1 MPAKSTAPAEPG
13 WAAEIRADFTSGAAS
28 VFLLHGVRDLVRFRG
43 EYYPLP
49 DFIHR
54 AFCGNKSAVFYDIG
68 QGIHFP
74 TPEDEREFK
83 SFLEVRAARGEPA
96 FAMRDSY
103 QPSLAIPVLQEYLM
117 SRSRV
122 ALVIDFVDKVFPQQE
137 DRFMSAD
144 ERRLLATVR
153 SLATDPRLMKRNSFV
168 MMIAESLA
176 DVHEDLYSRGGGTS
190 IVEVPLPEEGQRLA
204 YIRHLLDSSTHDD
217 GPPADSGDL
226 TISREVLAQVT
237 NGMTLG
243 QIAAMVRS
251 AHAENRALGLA
262 EVGDHKRDA
271 IRTEIGN
278 LVEFTESPFG
288 LDAVAG
294 VEKQKQLLLDTV
306 RALREGRRGLVP
318 KGILLLGPPGTGKT
332 FTMQCFARD
341 IGIPFVELRNVF
353 SKYVGSTEA
362 NLEKLFHYLEALAP
376 IFVFIDEFDQSY
388 GRRVQS
394 DSDSGVGRRVFG
406 MFNNFLSD
414 DSHQGHI
421 IFGAAT
427 NRPDL
432 IDQSTMRAGRFDMKI
447 PFLLPDEQAR
457 EAIIKVSFRNL
468 KVEFEGAHERADFG
482 EIAEKTAGYSGADL
496 RELVRIAQR
505 RAFQESHEQ
514 VQVEDLS
521 FAVEDYIPPGVSRA
535 DDIRMMELMAVA
547 YTTSRSLLPEHYV
560 RALESGKVHEDMR
573 DLEYRLGW

>member
-1 MPAKSTAPAEPG
+1 MPEANPSSVGPA
-13 WAAEIRADFTSGAAS
+13 WADEIRAAFTSGAAS
-28 VFLLHGVRDLVRFRG
+28 VFLLHGVRDLVRFG
-43 EYYPLP
+43 GDYYPLP

-54 AFCGNKSAVFYDIG
+54 AFCGNKRAVYYDIG
-68 QGIHFP
+68 KGIHFP
-74 TPEDEREFK
+74 SPEDQKEFE
-83 SFLEVRAARGEPA
+83 SFLQVREARGEPP
-96 FAMRDSY
+96 FSMRDSY
-103 QPSLAIPVLQEYLM
+103 QPALAIPVLQEYLM
-117 SRSRV
+117 GRSRV
-122 ALVIDFVDKVFPQQE
+122 ALVIDFVDKAFPDQE
-137 DRFMSAD
+137 ERFMSAD

-153 SLATDPRLMKRNSFV
+153 SLATDPRLMRRNSFV

-176 DVHEDLYSRGGGTS
+176 DVHEDLYSRGGGTAL
-190 IVEVPLPEEGQRLA
+190 IEIPLPEEAQRLA
-204 YIRHLLDSSTHDD
+204 YIEHLLDTTPEN
-217 GPPADSGDL
+217 GTPPADSGDL
-226 TISREVLAQVT
+226 AISRDVLAQVT
-237 NGMTLG
+237 NGMTL
-243 QIAAMVRS
+243 QQVAAMVRS
-251 AHAENRALGLA
+251 AHAEDRTLGLA

-271 IRTEIGN
+271 IQTEIGN

-294 VEKQKQLLLDTV
+294 VEKQKQLLVDTV

-332 FTMQCFARD
+332 FTMQCFAND

-447 PFLLPDEQAR
+447 PFLLPDEEAR

-468 KVEFEGAHERADFG
+468 KVEFEDTDFG

-505 RAFQESHEQ
+505 QAYREGHDE
-514 VQVEDLS
+514 VLVEDLN

-547 YTTSRSLLPEHYV
+547 YTTSRSLLPDHYI

>member
-1 MPAKSTAPAEPG
+1 MTQTPAPSREPK
-13 WAAEIRADFTSGAAS
+13 WADDIRADFTSGAAS
-28 VFLLHGVRDLVRFRG
+28 VFLLHGVRDLVRFG
-43 EYYPLP
+43 DEYTPLP
-49 DFIHR
+49 EFIHR
-54 AFCGNKSAVFYDIG
+54 AFCGNKRAVFYDIG

-74 TPEDEREFK
+74 TPEDEEEFT
-83 SFLEVRAARGEPA
+83 SFLQVREARGEPD

-103 QPSLAIPVLQEYLM
+103 QPTIAIPLLQEYLM

-137 DRFMSAD
+137 ERFMSAD

-176 DVHEDLYSRGGGTS
+176 DVHEDLYSRGGGTAL
-190 IVEVPLPEEGQRLA
+190 VEIPLPDEDQRFA
-204 YIRHLLDSSTHDD
+204 YIEHLLDTVQANHS
-217 GPPADSGDL
+217 PPAESADL
-226 TISREVLAQVT
+226 AISREVLAQVT
-237 NGMTLG
+237 NGMTL
-243 QIAAMVRS
+243 QQVAAMIRS
-251 AHAENRALGLA
+251 AHAEHAPLGLA
-262 EVGDHKRDA
+262 EVGEHKREA
-271 IRTEIGN
+271 IEAEIGN

-294 VEKQKQLLLDTV
+294 VEKQKKLLLDTV

-332 FTMQCFARD
+332 FTMRCFAND
-341 IGIPFVELRNVF
+341 IGIPFVELRNIF
-353 SKYVGSTEA
+353 SKYVGSTES

-388 GRRVQS
+388 GRRVAS
-394 DSDSGVGRRVFG
+394 DSDSGVSRRVFG

-414 DSHQGHI
+414 DTHQGRI

-447 PFLLPDEQAR
+447 PFLLPDEEAR
-457 EAIIKVSFRNL
+457 EAILRVSLRNL
-468 KVEFEGAHERADFG
+468 KVEFEDADFSG
-482 EIAEKTAGYSGADL
+482 IAADTGGFSGADI

-505 RAFQESHEQ
+505 QAFREGHDR
-514 VQVEDLS
+514 VRVEDLR

-535 DDIRMMELMAVA
+535 DEIRAMELMAVTH
-547 YTTSRSLLPEHYV
+547 TTSRSLLPDHYV
-560 RALESGKVHEDMR
+560 KALESGTIHEDLR
-573 DLEYRLGW
+573 DLEDGLGW

>member
-1 MPAKSTAPAEPG
+1 MAANGSPAGGPE
-13 WAAEIRADFTSGAAS
+13 WADEVRAAFTSGAAS
-28 VFLLHGVRDLVRFRG
+28 VFLLHGVRDLVRFGG

-49 DFIHR
+49 EFVHR
-54 AFCGNKSAVFYDIG
+54 AFCGNKRAVFYDIG
-68 QGIHFP
+68 QGIHFAS
-74 TPEDEREFK
+74 PEDEKEFK
-83 SFLEVRAARGEPA
+83 SFLEVRAARGEPT

-103 QPSLAIPVLQEYLM
+103 QPALAIPVLHDYLM

-122 ALVIDFVDKVFPQQE
+122 ALVIDFVDKVFPEQE
-137 DRFMSAD
+137 NRFMSAE

-153 SLATDPRLMKRNSFV
+153 SLATDPRLMRRNSFV

-176 DVHEDLYSRGGGTS
+176 DVHEDLYSRGGGTA
-190 IVEVPLPEEGQRLA
+190 IIEIPLPDQQQRLA
-204 YIRHLLDSSTHDD
+204 YIEHLLESVQPN
-217 GPPADSGDL
+217 GAPPADSGDL
-226 TISREVLAQVT
+226 AVSREVLAQVS
-237 NGMTLG
+237 NGMTLQ
-243 QIAAMVRS
+243 QIAAMIRS
-251 AHAENRALGLA
+251 AHAEGRPLGLPA
-262 EVGDHKRDA
+262 VGSHKRDA
-271 IRTEIGN
+271 IETEIGN
-278 LVEFTESPFG
+278 LVEFTESPLG

-306 RALREGRRGLVP
+306 RALREGRSGLVP

-388 GRRVQS
+388 GRRVAS
-394 DSDSGVGRRVFG
+394 DTDSGVSRRVFG

-447 PFLLPDEQAR
+447 PFLLPDAEAR
-457 EAIIKVSFRNL
+457 EAIIRVSFRNL
-468 KVEFEGAHERADFG
+468 KVEFEDTDFG
-482 EIAEKTAGYSGADL
+482 EIAKRTAGYSGADL

-505 RAFQESHEQ
+505 RAFQDGHDE
-514 VQVEDLS
+514 VRVGDLQ
-521 FAVEDYIPPGVSRA
+521 FAVDDYIPPGVSRA

-547 YTTSRSLLPEHYV
+547 YTTSRSLLPDHYV
-560 RALESGKVHEDMR
+560 KALESGRVHEDMR
-573 DLEYRLGW
+573 ELEYRLGW

>member
-1 MPAKSTAPAEPG
+1 MAANTAPSAGPA
-13 WAAEIRADFTSGAAS
+13 WADEVRAAFTSGAAS
-28 VFLLHGVRDLVRFRG
+28 VFLLHGVRDLVRFAG
-43 EYYPLP
+43 QYYPLP
-49 DFIHR
+49 EFIHR
-54 AFCGNKSAVFYDIG
+54 AFCGNKHAVFYDIG
-68 QGIHFP
+68 KGITFP
-74 TPEDEREFK
+74 TPEDEKEFK
-83 SFLEVRAARGEPA
+83 AFLDVRAARGEPTLS
-96 FAMRDSY
+96 MRDSY
-103 QPSLAIPVLQEYLM
+103 QPSLAIPVLQDYLM

-122 ALVIDFVDKVFPQQE
+122 ALIIDFVDKVFPQQE
-137 DRFMSAD
+137 GRFMSAD

-153 SLATDPRLMKRNSFV
+153 SLATDPRLMRRNSFV

-176 DVHEDLYSRGGGTS
+176 DVHEDLYSRGGGTAL
-190 IVEVPLPEEGQRLA
+190 IDIPLPDEPGRLA
-204 YIRHLLDSSTHDD
+204 YIEHLLDTVQQN
-217 GPPADSGDL
+217 GAPPADSSDL
-226 TISREVLAQVT
+226 AVSREVLAQVS
-237 NGMTLG
+237 NGMTLQ

-251 AHAENRALGLA
+251 AHAEGRPLGLA
-262 EVGDHKRDA
+262 EVGSHKRDA
-271 IRTEIGN
+271 IEAEIGN
-278 LVEFTESPFG
+278 LVEFTSSPFG

-294 VEKQKQLLLDTV
+294 VDKQKQLLLDTV

-388 GRRVQS
+388 GRRVAS
-394 DSDSGVGRRVFG
+394 DSDSGVSRRVFG
-406 MFNNFLSD
+406 MFNNFLSND
-414 DSHQGHI
+414 AHQGKI

-447 PFLLPDEQAR
+447 PFLLPDEEAR
-457 EAIIKVSFRNL
+457 EAIVKVSFRNL
-468 KVEFEGAHERADFG
+468 KVEFEDADFG
-482 EIAEKTAGYSGADL
+482 SIAAKTAGYSGADL

-505 RAFQESHEQ
+505 RAFQEGHDE
-514 VQVEDLS
+514 VRVDDLT

-560 RALESGKVHEDMR
+560 SALESGRVHEDMR